1 MPAIIVA
8 ILNAIMARK
17 WTSGTIG
24 VLILGVSLGWAIV
37 NYMPKYALAEDLR
50 VQQMILTEH
59 IEADIE
65 GEIEEAEDEIY
76 DLETL
81 EAEDRAS
88 SRDIAKIKRLNRKVD
103 KLQQKL
109 DEFKKRNQTGTPERL
124 LMAPSGGFLEQIA
137 KVESDYGSHPN
148 TFTGGSC
155 GIWQVDKIGLEDT
168 QDLNSHPNLDWRHH
182 NIYSLTGIRWKDV
195 CCDDLCYPVLCALAA
210 RMYLLNI
217 PEEFPQ
223 TLQGRAEYWKNNYNS
238 SEGKGTIDHF
248 IREVMNG

>member
-109 DEFKKRNQTGTPERL
+109 DEFKKRNQTGTP
-124 LMAPSGGFLEQIA
+124 
-137 KVESDYGSHPN
+137 
-148 TFTGGSC
+148 
-155 GIWQVDKIGLEDT
+155 
-168 QDLNSHPNLDWRHH
+168 
-182 NIYSLTGIRWKDV
+182 
-195 CCDDLCYPVLCALAA
+195 
-210 RMYLLNI
+210 
-217 PEEFPQ
+217 
-223 TLQGRAEYWKNNYNS
+223 
-238 SEGKGTIDHF
+238 
-248 IREVMNG
+248 